1 MKDKPNNRGEV
12 MLESLVVYTIT
23 IFLLFFILAIFS
35 ALYQRWNVQ
44 TISNETAAR
53 YAQTYRFSDKDVL
66 SGYVTKDQLVAV
78 KEYRYLG
85 NSLEDSAKKE
95 VLDYSK
101 NRLSKTTFT
110 RDVVEPTI
118 SVKVLKDDVSRRH
131 IEVTIEGEYKVPF
144 GEAMDFFGMGGSLK
158 YKTVAYADCV
168 DLIDYVNTTDYID
181 TQVENNFLDS
191 GLIKAIDSVFSLVAK
206 IDEVINK

>member
-53 YAQTYRFSDKDVL
+53 YAQTYRFSDKDIL

-85 NSLEDSAKKE
+85 NSLEDSSKKE

-101 NRLSKTTFT
+101 TGYL
-110 RDVVEPTI
+110 E
-118 SVKVLKDDVSRRH
+118 VLC
-131 IEVTIEGEYKVPF
+131 ITMYKVSGF
-144 GEAMDFFGMGGSLK
+144 STL
-158 YKTVAYADCV
+158 YKNSYT
-168 DLIDYVNTTDYID
+168 L
-181 TQVENNFLDS
+181 
-191 GLIKAIDSVFSLVAK
+191 
-206 IDEVINK
+206 

>member
-53 YAQTYRFSDKDVL
+53 YAQTYRFSDKDIL

-85 NSLEDSAKKE
+85 NSLEDSSKKE

-101 NRLSKTTFT
+101 NRLS
-110 RDVVEPTI
+110 R
-118 SVKVLKDDVSRRH
+118 
-131 IEVTIEGEYKVPF
+131 
-144 GEAMDFFGMGGSLK
+144 
-158 YKTVAYADCV
+158 
-168 DLIDYVNTTDYID
+168 
-181 TQVENNFLDS
+181 
-191 GLIKAIDSVFSLVAK
+191 SLVYY
-206 IDEVINK
+206 DV